1 MKASTLDTNPVQ
13 ALSVGRS
20 GELRPM
26 YGGRGISDMR
36 TVSSE
41 FLLSLQ
47 SFWRQRGDEIL
58 HRVADHYPE
67 LIFSGMIKL
76 AKVTRIEVGSPG
88 DFAKLGK
95 ADIVQKLEPG
105 DEGQSQRPRPFRH
118 RHAHGGR
125 QGSAV

>member
-13 ALSVGRS
+13 ALSVGRA

-36 TVSSE
+36 SVSGE

-47 SFWRQRGDEIL
+47 NLWRQRGDEIL
-58 HRVADHYPE
+58 QRVADQYPE

-88 DFAKLGK
+88 AFAKLLHV
-95 ADIVQKLEPG
+95 AHELLE
-105 DEGQSQRPRPFRH
+105 
-118 RHAHGGR
+118 
-125 QGSAV
+125 